1 MLPSISIILHIIL
14 RSHYIYFWD
23 TVEPRYN
30 EEPRDWHDIMCVT
43 TKFHYIRVL
52 FFFFYNWGK
61 ENCSLFRKPHSI
73 DGRYIEIPL

>member
-14 RSHYIYFWD
+14 RSHYIYFGD
-23 TVEPRYN
+23 AVEPRYK
-30 EEPRDWHDIMCVT
+30 EEPRDWHDIMYVT

-61 ENCSLFRKPHSI
+61 ENCSLFREPHSI